1 MTLAFIL
8 ICTILLASII
18 SIELGISVTII
29 EIVMGVILG
38 NALHPIIPDWMNFL
52 ASIGAVLLTFL
63 AGAEVDPEIL
73 RTKGKESLLIG
84 LLSFIAPFAATFL
97 FCFYMIDWSLNEALI
112 AGIALSTTSLAV
124 VYAVLVESGL
134 TKTELGKLIMAS
146 CFITDLG
153 TVLALTLVFSQY
165 SVKSF
170 LFLAGSA
177 AIIVALPWILG
188 KIREKYGEKLV
199 QPDLKIILAA
209 LFAIMLL
216 AEIGQGQSV
225 LPAFILG
232 LCLSSIFSGQPELPN
247 KLRTIAFAMLTPF
260 FFLKAGMN
268 VSVTALSSQLVLLGL
283 LFMVKV
289 VTKGIGVYPLAR
301 KFIPADS
308 MFTTLLMSTGL
319 TFGTIS
325 AMFGLNNG
333 YINNSQF
340 SLLVTVVVASAI
352 IPTFIAQ
359 KWFQP
364 EHILCEDEETT
375 GSESSLSEEVG

>member
-1 MTLAFIL
+1 M
-8 ICTILLASII
+8 
-18 SIELGISVTII
+18 
-29 EIVMGVILG
+29 
-38 NALHPIIPDWMNFL
+38 
-52 ASIGAVLLTFL
+52 
-63 AGAEVDPEIL
+63 
-73 RTKGKESLLIG
+73 
-84 LLSFIAPFAATFL
+84 
-97 FCFYMIDWSLNEALI
+97 FYN
-112 AGIALSTTSLAV
+112 
-124 VYAVLVESGL
+124 
-134 TKTELGKLIMAS
+134 
-146 CFITDLG
+146 DLG

-165 SVKSF
+165 SIKSL
-170 LFLAGSA
+170 LFLAGSVV
-177 AIIVALPWILG
+177 IIGTLPWLLR
-188 KIREKYGEKLV
+188 KIRERYGEKLV

-209 LFAIMLL
+209 LFAVIVL

-232 LCLSSIFSGQPELPN
+232 LCLSRTFSQQPELPT
-247 KLRTIAFAMLTPF
+247 KLRTIAFAILTPF

-268 VSVTALSSQLVLLGL
+268 VSITALSSQLVLLGM

-289 VTKGIGVYPLAR
+289 VSKCVGVYPLAH
-301 KFIPADS
+301 KYVPANS
-308 MFTTLLMSTGL
+308 MFSTLLMSTGL

-364 EHILCEDEETT
+364 DILNLQDEKPTEA
-375 GSESSLSEEVG
+375 ESLLSKEAV

>member
-1 MTLAFIL
+1 MVLAFFL
-8 ICTILLASII
+8 ICIILLSSLI

-38 NALHPIIPDWMNFL
+38 NTFHPAIPDWMNFL

-63 AGAEVDPEIL
+63 AGAEVDPKIL
-73 RTKGKESLLIG
+73 KDKGKESLLIG
-84 LLSFIAPFAATFL
+84 IFSFVVPFVATFL
-97 FCFYMIDWSLNEALI
+97 FCFYVADWSLNQAII
-112 AGIALSTTSLAV
+112 AGISLSTTSLAV

-134 TKTELGKLIMAS
+134 TKTELGKIIMAS

-165 SVKSF
+165 SIKSV
-170 LFLAGSA
+170 LFLAGSIV
-177 AIIVALPWILG
+177 IIGTLPWLLN
-188 KIREKYGEKLV
+188 KIRQKYGEKLV
-199 QPDLKIILAA
+199 QPDLKLILVA
-209 LFAIMLL
+209 LFAIMVL

-232 LCLSSIFSGQPELPN
+232 LFLSKTFSNQPEIPA
-247 KLRTIAFAMLTPF
+247 KLRTIAFAILTTF

-268 VSVTALSSQLVLLGL
+268 VSVTSLTSQLILLGA
-283 LFMVKV
+283 LFLVKIAS
-289 VTKGIGVYPLAR
+289 KSIGVYPLAH
-301 KFIPADS
+301 KYVPANS

-333 YINNSQF
+333 YIDKSQF

-352 IPTFIAQ
+352 IPTLIAQ

-364 EHILCEDEETT
+364 DFIVYDNEEDAGT
-375 GSESSLSEEVG
+375 ESLLSEEVV